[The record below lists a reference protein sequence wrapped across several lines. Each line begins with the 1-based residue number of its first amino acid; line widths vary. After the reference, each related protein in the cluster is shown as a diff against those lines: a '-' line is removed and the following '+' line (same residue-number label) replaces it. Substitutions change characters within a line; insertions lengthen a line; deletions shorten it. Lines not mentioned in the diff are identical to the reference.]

1 MFAPPILL
9 AALERADDRRRLL
22 SRVLASLEE
31 LPLGRDR
38 FEAEAWTV
46 RRRLELEELT
56 RAVWGAWKAGEVTAE
71 EGAAA
76 LFAASPEALGA
87 LPS

>member
-1 MFAPPILL
+1 MLAPPILL
-9 AALERADDRRRLL
+9 AALERTDDRRRLL
-22 SRVLASLEE
+22 SRVLANLEE

-56 RAVWGAWKAGEVTAE
+56 GAVWCAWKAGDVTAE
-71 EGAAA
+71 EAAA
-76 LFAASPEALGA
+76 LLAVSPVDLGA